1 MSHNYLFD
9 TYQYLKQRLDAINPR
24 LADPETDP
32 ATRSYAAGQ
41 IEALC
46 DLERFL
52 KARYEVK
59 LPRRLRNQEP
69 PLKNVCTKEGPP

>member
-9 TYQYLKQRLDAINPR
+9 TYQYLKQRFDAINPR
-24 LADPETDP
+24 LADPEADP
-32 ATRSYAAGQ
+32 ATRSHAAGQ

-59 LPRRLRNQEP
+59 LPRRLRNHET
-69 PLKNVCTKEGPP
+69 PLNHICVKPD

>member
-1 MSHNYLFD
+1 MSHNFLFH
-9 TYQYLKQRLDAINPR
+9 TYQYLRQRLDEINLR
-24 LADPETDP
+24 LTGRDADS

-52 KARYEVK
+52 KERYEVK
-59 LPRRLRNQEP
+59 LPRRLRNQKG
-69 PLKNVCTKEGPP
+69 PLEGFCKRAD

>member
-9 TYQYLKQRLDAINPR
+9 TYQYLEQRLEEINPR
-24 LADPETDP
+24 LADPAADP

-52 KARYEVK
+52 KERYEVK
-59 LPRRLRNQEP
+59 LPRRLRNQETS
-69 PLKNVCTKEGPP
+69 LNHICTTER

>member
-9 TYQYLKQRLDAINPR
+9 TYQYLKQRLDAINPHF
-24 LADPETDP
+24 ADPDAGP

-52 KARYEVK
+52 KERFEVK
-59 LPRRLRNQEP
+59 LPRRLRNQET
-69 PLKNVCTKEGPP
+69 PLNNVCTKKG

>member
-9 TYQYLKQRLDAINPR
+9 TYQYLKQRLDEINPR
-24 LADPETDP
+24 LADPAADP

-52 KARYEVK
+52 KAGYEMK
-59 LPRRLRNQEP
+59 LPRRLRNQESH
-69 PLKNVCTKEGPP
+69 LQNVCTKEG